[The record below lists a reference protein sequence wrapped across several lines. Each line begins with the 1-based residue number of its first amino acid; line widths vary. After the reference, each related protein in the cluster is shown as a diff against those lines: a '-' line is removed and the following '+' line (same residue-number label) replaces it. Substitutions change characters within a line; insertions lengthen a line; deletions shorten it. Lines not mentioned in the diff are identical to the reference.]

1 MPEMPMNMDELLT
14 TVVKPLQGANFN
26 VADHMEEWSDDS
38 SDEEDGPEDDDMILC
53 ELLGSKKPITESK
66 Q

>member
-1 MPEMPMNMDELLT
+1 MPEMPMNMDELLA
-14 TVVKPLQGANFN
+14 TVVKPLQGTNIN

-38 SDEEDGPEDDDMILC
+38 SDEEDDPEDDDMILR
-53 ELLGSKKPITESK
+53 ELLGSKKHTTEK